1 MSRVTNNNVD
11 KGWLTPTLIALSQ
24 MKNDYYLLS
33 RTYDNVTLKDSYTY
47 ISNKLKQKVKEAKI
61 LYYNTKIIQS
71 SNKTKTIWKVV
82 NQLTSKNKVQNDI
95 LTVKKNNCV
104 TDDQFKI
111 SQLFNKYFST
121 TAYKINTTKITNN

>member
-47 ISNKLKQKVKEAKI
+47 ISNKLKQKVKEANK
-61 LYYNTKIIQS
+61 LYHNTKIIQS

-82 NQLTSKNKVQNDI
+82 NQLTGKNKVQNDI
-95 LTVKKNNCV
+95 LTVKK
-104 TDDQFKI
+104 
-111 SQLFNKYFST
+111 
-121 TAYKINTTKITNN
+121 ITV